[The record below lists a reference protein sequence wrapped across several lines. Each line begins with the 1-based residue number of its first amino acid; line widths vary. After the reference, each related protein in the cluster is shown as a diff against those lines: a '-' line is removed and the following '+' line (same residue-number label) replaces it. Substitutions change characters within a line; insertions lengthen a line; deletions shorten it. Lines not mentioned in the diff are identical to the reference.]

1 MTLITEPSDL
11 MVQRLPKASDL
22 ESTLTRLVDLD
33 PNLADL
39 TLGELLSMYAAGHE
53 RRSQGQA
60 SPVRPPDDAELLQM
74 HSTLSS
80 REMDVVRLLTEGL
93 SNREIGMRLTLSDK
107 TVKNHIS
114 HILAKLHLS
123 ARTQV
128 AIMALR
134 AGLA

>member
-1 MTLITEPSDL
+1 MILTETSESA
-11 MVQRLPKASDL
+11 MQRLPKASDL
-22 ESTLTRLVDLD
+22 EDTLMRLVDLD

-53 RRSQGQA
+53 RRSHGQA
-60 SPVRPPDDAELLQM
+60 PAHRPLDDAEIFQM
-74 HSTLSS
+74 RSALSS

-93 SNREIGMRLTLSDK
+93 SNRQIGTRLALSDK

>member
-1 MTLITEPSDL
+1 MMTLTEASEL
-11 MVQRLPKASDL
+11 AVEGLPRTSDL
-22 ESTLTRLVDLD
+22 ETTLTRLVDLD

-53 RRSQGQA
+53 RRSHVQPG
-60 SPVRPPDDAELLQM
+60 PVRPADPAEIYQLRAA
-74 HSTLSS
+74 LSG
-80 REMDVVRLLTEGL
+80 RELDVVRLLTEGL
-93 SNREIGMRLTLSDK
+93 SNRQIGARLALSDK

-134 AGLA
+134 AGIT